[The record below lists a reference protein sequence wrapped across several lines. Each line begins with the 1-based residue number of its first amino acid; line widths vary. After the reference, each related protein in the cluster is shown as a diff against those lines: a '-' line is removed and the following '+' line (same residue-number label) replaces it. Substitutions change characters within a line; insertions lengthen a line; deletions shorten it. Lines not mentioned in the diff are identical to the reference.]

1 MSTINSIIPE
11 IHQPKNGLLPISVFE
26 RNKFNDPNALN
37 KIPQKLDR
45 IINSTVNCL
54 VRYFLKRDAESAFES
69 CFLGA
74 SFIREEHKAQMLAKK
89 VTGLDSKTIAN
100 L

>member
-45 IINSTVNCL
+45 IINSTVNC
-54 VRYFLKRDAESAFES
+54 
-69 CFLGA
+69 
-74 SFIREEHKAQMLAKK
+74 
-89 VTGLDSKTIAN
+89 
-100 L
+100 